1 MRGCLALVVVGACAS
16 LAGASGVGAASDRE
30 AAGTAAYLVT
40 RNVHWHRP
48 SIGGLLLFGEVVN
61 RGNSDAA
68 NVGVLAE
75 LFNPAG
81 ERLARGATLRI
92 SVNVLRPRATA
103 VWIAQM
109 SDEPKKW
116 SRMKVLAGEQI
127 GGDEMRKQD
136 YTSFKVKGVKIAEEN
151 PGFSQVVTGTVLNS
165 GKKPAKVADV
175 AVALYQGPRLVWV
188 TDQGFLYPYSPAQD
202 LPPGKSAPFK
212 ASILG
217 YLKKPTRIVTYV
229 RASTKGPNGLYPS

>member
-1 MRGCLALVVVGACAS
+1 VS
-16 LAGASGVGAASDRE
+16 LAGAAPDARGGE
-30 AAGTAAYLVT
+30 AAGTAAKLVT

-48 SIGGLLLFGEVVN
+48 SIGGLLLFGEIAN
-61 RGNSDAA
+61 RGSSDAA

-75 LFNPAG
+75 LFNAGG

-109 SDEPKKW
+109 SDEPRTW
-116 SRMKVLAGEQI
+116 SRMRVRAAEQI

-136 YTSFKVKGVKIAEEN
+136 YRSFKVKGVKIEEEN
-151 PGFSQVVTGTVLNS
+151 PGFSQRVSGTVVNS
-165 GKKPAKVADV
+165 GNKPAKVADV
-175 AVALYQGPRLVWV
+175 SVALYAGARLVWV
-188 TDQGFLYPYSPAQD
+188 TDQGLLYPYSTSQVV
-202 LPPGKSAPFK
+202 PPGKSAPFQ
-212 ASILG
+212 ATITG
-217 YLKKPTRIVTYV
+217 YLKKPSRIVTYV